1 MKTLKFPVYVVL
13 VLIFVFTTVI
23 TNAQDIT
30 LPTPAKSGGKPLMD
44 ALNERQSI
52 REYKSDDLTM
62 QQLSNLLWAGW
73 GINRLA
79 DMKRTAPSSR
89 NMQEIDVYVALRT
102 GLYLYDAINN
112 SLNQIHNRDIRKTTG
127 TQDFV
132 GNAPVNL
139 IYVADMAKLGKKEG
153 DQITDSDL
161 LSSWANSAFI
171 SQNIYLYCAS
181 ENLGSVVRGLVP
193 RDRLLQEMGLRS
205 NQVIILAQTVGMP
218 GK

>member
-1 MKTLKFPVYVVL
+1 MKNKSLNYTILIMSLLISPVIL
-13 VLIFVFTTVI
+13 L
-23 TNAQDIT
+23 AQDIT
-30 LPTPAKSGGKPLMD
+30 LPAPVKSGGKPLMD
-44 ALNERQSI
+44 ALNERQSV
-52 REYKSDDLTM
+52 REYKSDDLTR

-73 GINRLA
+73 GINRQA

-89 NMQEIDVYVALRT
+89 NMQEIDVYVALRS
-102 GLYLYDAINN
+102 GLYLYDAVNN
-112 SLNQIHNRDIRKTTG
+112 SLKQIHNRDIRKITG

-139 IYVADMAKLGKKEG
+139 LYVADMAKLGKKEG

-181 ENLGSVVRGLVP
+181 EGLGSVVRGLVP
-193 RDRLLQEMGLRS
+193 RDKLAPEMELRP
-205 NQVIILAQTVGMP
+205 NQVIILGQTVGVP
-218 GK
+218 VK